1 MVRHAAG
8 EDGHI
13 EMRRLRPGIGTG
25 HPAGLNRLDP
35 ESAGFIRA
43 DAGEAV
49 EISFS
54 AVGRMGIAALGVR
67 LPDLDKAVDH
77 GSARAI
83 DDLAGH
89 DDALAGDGVADDA
102 TVRNANPAIG

>member
-1 MVRHAAG
+1 MVRHTAG

-25 HPAGLNRLDP
+25 HPARLHRLDP
-35 ESAGFIRA
+35 ESAGLIRA

-49 EISFS
+49 EISLP

-89 DDALAGDGVADDA
+89 DDALTGNGVAHDA
-102 TVRNANPAIG
+102 AIR